1 LISHTNSVMWRL
13 SFFPYLSYCFH
24 RLVVFISIKLKL
36 NKTESNRTFVPKK
49 IGETLTKVNKKY
61 SSKFGKNEFLIMS
74 KWPQIVGTF
83 FADHSEPDRIS
94 RVTEEFN
101 ELDEPI
107 FKNFLHVKV
116 SPAAA
121 VEFQHYKDTIIEKI
135 NSFFGYKAIAD
146 LRLQQNYIPK
156 AKVNHKLNEM
166 KISEEEKEIIKNEI
180 DVIHDEELQKSIVNL
195 GASIKRE
202 DNK

>member
-1 LISHTNSVMWRL
+1 MK
-13 SFFPYLSYCFH
+13 F
-24 RLVVFISIKLKL
+24 
-36 NKTESNRTFVPKK
+36 NKKESNRTFVPKK
-49 IGETLTKVNKKY
+49 IGETLTNVNRKY
-61 SSKFGKNEFLIMS
+61 SSKFGKNEFLILS
-74 KWPQIVGTF
+74 KWPLIVGKF
-83 FADHSEPDRIS
+83 FADHSEPDKIS

-107 FKNFLHVKV
+107 FKNFLHVRV

-146 LRLQQNYIPK
+146 LRLHQNFIPK
-156 AKVNHKLNEM
+156 AKVDKKLNNR
-166 KISEEEKEIIKNEI
+166 KISEEEEKLIKNEI
-180 DVIHDEELQKSIVNL
+180 EVIHDEEHQKSIVNL

>member
-1 LISHTNSVMWRL
+1 MKI
-13 SFFPYLSYCFH
+13 
-24 RLVVFISIKLKL
+24 

-49 IGETLTKVNKKY
+49 IGETLSKVNKKY
-61 SSKFGKNEFLIMS
+61 SSKFGKNEFLITS

-107 FKNFLHVKV
+107 FKNYLHVKV

-121 VEFQHYKDTIIEKI
+121 VEFQHYKDKIIEKI

-146 LRLQQNYIPK
+146 LRLEQNFTPK
-156 AKVNHKLNEM
+156 VQGNNKPNNR
-166 KISEEEKEIIKNEI
+166 KISKEEKKMIENEI
-180 DVIHDEELQKSIVNL
+180 EVIHDEELQKSIVNL

>member
-1 LISHTNSVMWRL
+1 MKYKITD
-13 SFFPYLSYCFH
+13 
-24 RLVVFISIKLKL
+24 
-36 NKTESNRTFVPKK
+36 SNRSFVPKK

-61 SSKFGKNEFLIMS
+61 SDKFGKNEFLIIS
-74 KWPQIVGTF
+74 KWPQIVGSF
-83 FADHSEPDRIS
+83 FSDHSEPDRIT
-94 RVTEEFN
+94 RITEGFN
-101 ELDEPI
+101 ELEEPI
-107 FKNFLHVKV
+107 LKHFLHVKV

-146 LRLQQNYIPK
+146 LRLQQNFIPK
-156 AKVNHKLNEM
+156 AKVNKQLNNI